1 MDAHSTPEPLLQ
13 PPVRTTLAVER
24 RRARWLRRGLIL
36 ATMAAAIVGLR
47 QFFFAPA
54 PVDVSVIRVSKGRVE
69 ETIVNSKA
77 GTIKSRRRAALSPE
91 MGGRVVAI
99 AVRKG
104 DRVSRGQVLLR
115 LADADSQAQLA
126 VQARGVEA
134 ARSAER
140 EACALADLADRE
152 LTRARKLADLGAIAL
167 EELDRAIGQR
177 DTTRSACAAATAR
190 ARQAES
196 AVDLARVT
204 RAKSEIRAPFDAV
217 VAEIATE
224 VGEWITPSPPG
235 LFVPPVIE
243 LIDERAIYVSAPLDE
258 ADVAAVRPALPVR
271 VTMDAYPGRSFAA
284 HVTRV
289 APYVVDRQD
298 QNRTFEIEID
308 FDDLQFARTLLPGAS
323 ADVAVIVK
331 TRDEVLRVPADALR
345 QDSSVL
351 TVRDGVLVAV
361 QVVVGLRNWEY
372 AEILSGLTLD
382 DPVVV
387 SLDRPEI
394 RPGAKARIESEVQR

>member
-1 MDAHSTPEPLLQ
+1 
-13 PPVRTTLAVER
+13 V
-24 RRARWLRRGLIL
+24 RRGLIL
-36 ATMAAAIVGLR
+36 ATLAALVVGLR
-47 QFFFAPA
+47 LFVFAPA

-69 ETIVNSKA
+69 ETVVNSKA
-77 GTIKSRRRAALSPE
+77 GTIRSRRRAALSPE
-91 MGGRVVAI
+91 VGGRVMAV
-99 AVRKG
+99 AVREG
-104 DRVSRGQVLLR
+104 QRVTRGQVLLR
-115 LADADSQAQLA
+115 LADADAQAQLA
-126 VQARGVEA
+126 VQASGVDA
-134 ARSAER
+134 ARSTVR
-140 EACALADLADRE
+140 EACAMADLAERE
-152 LTRARKLADLGAIAL
+152 LARAHKLAELGALAL

-196 AVDLARVT
+196 ALALARVT
-204 RAKSEIRAPFDAV
+204 RAKSELRAPFDAI

-224 VGEWITPSPPG
+224 EGEWITPSPPG

-298 QNRTFEIEID
+298 QNRTFEVEID
-308 FDDLQFARTLLPGAS
+308 FDDPEFARTLLPGAS

-331 TRDEVLRVPADALR
+331 TRDGVLRVPADALR

-372 AEILSGLTLD
+372 AEILSGLALE

-394 RPGAKARIESEVQR
+394 RAGAKARIQNEVER